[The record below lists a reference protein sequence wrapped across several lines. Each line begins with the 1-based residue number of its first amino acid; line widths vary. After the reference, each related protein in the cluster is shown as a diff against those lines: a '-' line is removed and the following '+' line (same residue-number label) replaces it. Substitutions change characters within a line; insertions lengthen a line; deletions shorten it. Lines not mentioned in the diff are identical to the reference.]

1 MTRTLRLII
10 AGLGNVNLNLLRIIK
25 SQRDLLAHNYHL
37 DLRVVAVCDSSGGIS
52 AAGGLDIDLL
62 IATKEARRGVATL
75 PGGSA
80 ALVAQRLVE
89 TVDAD
94 AFVEATPVN
103 LQTAEPGLSAVRTAL
118 QRGMHAI
125 LANKGPL
132 ALAYPELSVLS
143 DMAGDPSKPKLRFSA
158 CVGGALPTINLGR
171 RDLAGA
177 VIHSVEGVLNGTT
190 QYILR
195 SMEKGGSYAEA
206 LKEAQDR
213 GLAETDPTLDV
224 EGWDAANKL
233 TIVAN
238 AVLNQPT
245 NVRDFAVTGITKL
258 TAADLTAAVADGK
271 RIVLL
276 CKAERTASGR
286 YDLSVAPTALP
297 ADHPLARMSEWEMG
311 VVYHTDISGRASATS
326 AERGPLPT
334 AAAMLRDLID
344 VSR

>member
-1 MTRTLRLII
+1 MARTLRLII
-10 AGLGNVNLNLLRIIK
+10 AGLGNVNLNLLRILQ
-25 SQRDLLAHNYHL
+25 SQQALLAKDYHL
-37 DLRVVAVCDSSGGIS
+37 TVSVVAVCDSSGGIVDPN
-52 AAGGLDIDLL
+52 GLDIATL
-62 IATKEARRGVATL
+62 IATKEAKRGVATL

-80 ALVAQRLVE
+80 ALVAQRL
-89 TVDAD
+89 
-94 AFVEATPVN
+94 VEATPVN

-118 QRGMHAI
+118 NRGMHAI

-143 DMAGDPSKPKLRFSA
+143 DMAGDPTKPKLRFSA

-171 RDLAGA
+171 RDLAGT
-177 VIHSVEGVLNGTT
+177 VIHAVEGVLNGTT

-195 SMEKGGSYAEA
+195 SMERGGSYAEA

-245 NVRDFAVTGITKL
+245 NVRDFAVTGITAL
-258 TAADLTAAVADGK
+258 TATDLTNAVAQGQ

-276 CKAERTASGR
+276 CKAERNAAGS
-286 YDLSVAPTALP
+286 YDLSVKPTALP

>member
-1 MTRTLRLII
+1 MPHTLRII
-10 AGLGNVNLNLLRIIK
+10 VAGLGNVNLNLLRILQ
-25 SQRDLLAHNYHL
+25 SQRHILLNTYFL
-37 DLRVVAVCDSSGGIS
+37 DIVVVAATDSQGG
-52 AAGGLDIDLL
+52 AMHPNGLDIAEL
-62 IATKEARRGVATL
+62 IATKEAKTSVATTRHGI
-75 PGGSA
+75 PGLTTLQ
-80 ALVAQRLVE
+80 ALAQVK
-89 TVDAD
+89 AD
-94 AFVEATPVN
+94 ALVEATPVN
-103 LQTAEPGLSAVRTAL
+103 LVDGEPALSAVKIAL
-118 QRGMHAI
+118 QHGMHAI
-125 LANKGPL
+125 LANKAPL
-132 ALAYPELSVLS
+132 ALAYPAVAALS
-143 DMAGDPSKPKLRFSA
+143 DMSGDFSKPKLRFSA

-171 RDLAGA
+171 RDLAGT

-276 CKAERTASGR
+276 CKAERTANGR